1 MQAQGNVVRN
11 PRGADALPW
20 QLQMYRKSLKKR
32 QKVALLM
39 RLMGPVREERCL
51 LISGHDTTVP

>member
-1 MQAQGNVVRN
+1 MQAQGQMAQ
-11 PRGADALPW
+11 PPGTALPW

-39 RLMGPVREERCL
+39 RLMGAVDR
-51 LISGHDTTVP
+51 